1 MVFLIAQLGMD
12 PMAVILSLIILLQLA
27 VEAEPA
33 LMEET
38 ERPAVLAAV
47 EEGGEPLLA
56 ALAPLIKASVVA
68 LDLRHLQTLTGPAVA
83 VAQQQQGLAVP
94 LAVTAAMV

>member
-1 MVFLIAQLGMD
+1 MVVLVFIITQLGMD

-47 EEGGEPLLA
+47 VEGLVAPLA
-56 ALAPLIKASVVA
+56 ALEPLIKALVEA
-68 LDLRHLQTLTGPAVA
+68 LQRLLFHRRPRPLLATLTGPAVA
-83 VAQQQQGLAVP
+83 VAQQQ
-94 LAVTAAMV
+94 